1 MSRHNQPFNIVSQL
15 INLKQYNNLS
25 TLNQYEIEIE
35 VEVEINV
42 VNLRENGF
50 LKNSHRDGKSRG
62 ERVLKG

>member
-1 MSRHNQPFNIVSQL
+1 MHTVDPSELESEFSLRLLKFNEISRIFSNQM
-15 INLKQYNNLS
+15 
-25 TLNQYEIEIE
+25 TLES
-35 VEVEINV
+35 NV